1 MGKLEEMF
9 RDWADDQE
17 DSQEVKEAYEKM
29 GDDLVKEIGME
40 KFNAIDDLFMRI
52 VMMEKMAAF
61 KGGFRQATA
70 LWKEVG

>member
-40 KFNAIDDLFMRI
+40 KFNAIDDLFMRR
-52 VMMEKMAAF
+52 EN
-61 KGGFRQATA
+61 G
-70 LWKEVG
+70 